1 MLTLL
6 ALYLLAI
13 NALTFAVFAGDKR
26 RAASGDRRVPEKTLL
41 GLAALGGTPGAFAAR
56 RLFRHKTR
64 KEPFRTWLWL
74 ITLTQVVLIVG
85 AILWLGDPETA
96 VAVRARLLAPPRP

>member
-13 NALTFAVFAGDKR
+13 NALTFSAFAGDRR

-41 GLAALGGTPGAFAAR
+41 GLAALGGTPGAFAAW

-74 ITLTQVVLIVG
+74 ITLAQVVLIVG

-96 VAVRARLLAPPRP
+96 AAVRARLAALRIS